1 MKNVKELERAIT
13 NLSPEDYKELRDWFE
28 RYETELWDKQFEK
41 DVKSGKLNTFA
52 NEAIQEY
59 KNSGCSEL

>member
-1 MKNVKELERAIT
+1 MKNVKELEKAIT
-13 NLSPEDYKELRDWFE
+13 NLSAEDYKELRDWFE
-28 RYETELWDKQFEK
+28 RYETELWDKQLEK

-59 KNSGCSEL
+59 KNSSCSEL